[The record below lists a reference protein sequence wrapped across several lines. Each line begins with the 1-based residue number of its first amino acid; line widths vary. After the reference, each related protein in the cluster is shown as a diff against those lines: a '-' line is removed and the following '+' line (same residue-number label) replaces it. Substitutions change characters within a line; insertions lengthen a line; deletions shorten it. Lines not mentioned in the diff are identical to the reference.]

1 MPSVPGEITVL
12 LNQWREGTAGAF
24 DQLIPLVY
32 PHLREL
38 AAAYVRRERAPGLI
52 QPTSLVNELY
62 LRLIAQK
69 KADWAD
75 REHFFTFAAKVMRMI
90 LIDNARNNLAQR
102 RGGGAEH
109 VPLDEDI
116 AWISVGSL
124 DMLELDQGLEALSRI
139 DAAKVQLIEL
149 RYFLGC
155 TAEEAAEI
163 TKVSKATVDRE
174 LKFARSWLFRY
185 MDGTSTQSTS

>member
-1 MPSVPGEITVL
+1 MPLVPGEITVL
-12 LNQWREGTAGAF
+12 LNQWREGIAGAF

-38 AAAYVRRERAPGLI
+38 AAGYLRRERTPGVM
-52 QPTSLVNELY
+52 QATSLVSELY

-75 REHFFTFAAKVMRMI
+75 RAHFFAFSAKIMRMI

-102 RGGGAEH
+102 RGAGAEH

-116 AWISVGSL
+116 AWIGVDSAE
-124 DMLELDQGLEALSRI
+124 MIELDQGLEALARI

-155 TAEEAAEI
+155 TAEETAQI
-163 TKVSKATVDRE
+163 TNTSKATVDRE
-174 LKFARSWLFRY
+174 LKFARGWLFRY
-185 MDGTSTQSTS
+185 MDRTSATSTS

>member
-1 MPSVPGEITVL
+1 MSSGPGEITIL

-24 DQLIPLVY
+24 DQLVPLVY
-32 PHLREL
+32 PRLREL
-38 AAAYVRRERAPGLI
+38 AASYLRRERTPGLM
-52 QPTSLVNELY
+52 QATSLVNELY
-62 LRLIAQK
+62 LKLITQR

-75 REHFFTFAAKVMRMI
+75 RAHFYTFSAKVMRRI
-90 LIDNARNNLAQR
+90 LIDNARDNLAQR

-116 AWISVGSL
+116 AWIGVGSA
-124 DMLELDQGLEALSRI
+124 DMLELDQGLEALARV
-139 DAAKVQLIEL
+139 DAGKVQLIEL

-155 TAEEAAEI
+155 SAQETAEI
-163 TKVSKATVDRE
+163 SNISKATVDRE

-185 MDGTSTQSTS
+185 MGGNAMSSAP